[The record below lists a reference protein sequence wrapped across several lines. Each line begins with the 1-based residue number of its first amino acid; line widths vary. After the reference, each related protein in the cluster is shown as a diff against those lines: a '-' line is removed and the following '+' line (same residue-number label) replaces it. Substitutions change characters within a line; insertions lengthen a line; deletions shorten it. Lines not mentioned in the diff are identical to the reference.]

1 MKTYKVMVLDDAKS
15 VHERVKRAFGGRSVD
30 VRATDSWV
38 DTKTAVFSSNPP
50 DLLILDLQMPTI
62 DGRAVGRAI
71 KRRLAIPIIIFSSE
85 DAKHLSQA
93 MTDVG
98 AEAALSKSASD
109 SELVGTVMR
118 LLETG
123 RTSSQAQASLQGL

>member
-1 MKTYKVMVLDDAKS
+1 MKNFKIMVLDDAKS
-15 VHERVKRAFGGRSVD
+15 VHERVKRAFSGRGIEVH
-30 VRATDSWV
+30 ATDSWV

-85 DAKHLSQA
+85 DAKQLSQA

-98 AEAALSKSASD
+98 AEAALSKSSPD
-109 SELVGTVMR
+109 SELLNVAMR
-118 LLETG
+118 LLGAGTEST
-123 RTSSQAQASLQGL
+123 QARAVL